1 MPARK
6 AGKKTAAKKG
16 ASKSPK
22 AEKASLQITTAI
34 LKAKI
39 ARREWVMYAQPI
51 RDVTAQGNIATMR
64 SAAVMARTHL
74 ADVTK
79 SLAQL
84 DAAIRAR
91 GK

>member
-6 AGKKTAAKKG
+6 AGKKGAKKAG
-16 ASKSPK
+16 
-22 AEKASLQITTAI
+22 KASPVQITTAI

-51 RDVTAQGNIATMR
+51 RDVTAQGNLATMR
-64 SAAVMARTHL
+64 SAASMARTHL
-74 ADVTK
+74 ADVSK
-79 SLAQL
+79 SLAKL
-84 DAAIRAR
+84 DAAIKAR